1 MYADLLILVA
11 IREHPRHGYEIK
23 KVLEQSMQGAFPL
36 VNSVLYPALRRLE
49 EMGALQREVVHQEGK
64 PDRHIY
70 TRTDRSEEI
79 LHSLLCDFPAEVA
92 SNDTEFRVR
101 TAFFDLLEPEE
112 RITILETRASTL
124 RKQISKHIA
133 LAQSQQLIRDQPLPF
148 IQRMLSFY
156 QQQVQEELYWIETL
170 LQEQRQLL

>member
-1 MYADLLILVA
+1 MYADILILVA
-11 IREHPRHGYEIK
+11 IRERPRHGYEIK

-49 EMGALQREVVHQEGK
+49 EMGALQREVAHQEGK

-70 TRTDRSEEI
+70 TRTDHSEEI
-79 LHSLLCDFPAEVA
+79 LHSLLCDFPAELA

-101 TAFFDLLEPEE
+101 AAFFDLLEPEE
-112 RITILETRASTL
+112 RISILETRASTL
-124 RKQISKHIA
+124 GKQISKHTA

-156 QQQVQEELYWIETL
+156 QQQVQEELHWIETL
-170 LQEQRQLL
+170 LQELRQLL